1 MLSAQLTILSAKAK
15 YLTKTINNGVVIISW
30 IDGGIGQT
38 KEFSS
43 TSFFQ
48 IGRFMNIKAA
58 ELAQKDG
65 NFVNELTRYNR
76 LGKDIKREVKSLGSV
91 RFVARLIGVTEK
103 SLQEQCDRGEENVDL
118 IFALAIRT
126 LTTKKN
132 KNIIEQIKEN

>member
-1 MLSAQLTILSAKAK
+1 MLSAHLSILSAKEK
-15 YLTKTINNGVVIISW
+15 YLTKTTNNGVVVISW
-30 IDGGIGQT
+30 LDDGIGQT

-43 TSFFQ
+43 KSFFQ
-48 IGRFMNIKAA
+48 IGLFMNKKAA

-65 NFVNELTRYNR
+65 YFVNELTRYNR
-76 LGKDIKREVKSLGSV
+76 LGKDIKKEVKSLGSI
-91 RFVARLIGVTEK
+91 RFVARLLGVTEA
-103 SLQEQCDRGEENVDL
+103 SLKEQCSRGDEQVDL